1 MKGKK
6 ILSAAVSCA
15 MLFGAVSVTAF
26 ADEAAQS
33 SEIAAS
39 EVGGFVA
46 LADDQTP
53 VTDEIGLRDAIADG
67 ANIVLQNNIDLEAG
81 IDIPSGCTVT
91 IDLGGNTLNGAD
103 ETYAIRALGSS
114 TLTVTNGT
122 IYVGEYEYAYSYG
135 IDNRG
140 GNVTVE
146 SVTFTGTDLSRD
158 SVTANL
164 GGTTT
169 LKDVTVKNA
178 GGVALSINS
187 YNDANSKLII
197 ESGSYGCDIAAW
209 AGTIEIKGGDFGRG
223 ACSYGGTIEIK
234 GGDFSRDVCSYGGT
248 INISD
253 GTISKAKSGDSYDYG
268 TVNIS
273 GGKIGGIDALYGTM
287 NVNGGDFSSMTYI
300 RGWNVPEGWTIGL
313 NNAEMLYKFSMESGT
328 LSGTVSKIVLDVR
341 DPEIY
346 LGADVSVEDG
356 VIDSIQEHMP
366 TGYVLE
372 QQSDGSYK
380 SAQGAVVTIYVK
392 TEDKNIGRIGIK
404 AGETITDVTV
414 TKKLTVTKGKTVS
427 MLASNIA
434 EGYVFDGW
442 YKDDGQTPVSTD
454 NPYTVSVEPDATDNI
469 TVTYTAK
476 AKVDTRITELEN
488 ATKAWLY
495 EEGTTNLKSS
505 YDVSSKEEMKYL
517 AYAVNE
523 MGIDFKDKT
532 VNLTKDLDYSAP
544 EQATL
549 AASIVDE
556 DYTPIGTEEHPFAG
570 TFNGQNKWI
579 RGIVYNADDTRYVGI
594 FGNATGEIM
603 NLNVSDCSFSDGTY
617 VGVIAGEG
625 RTFTGCHVED
635 SKAQGAQFVGIIAGH
650 SVRLNATNVSVSNCT
665 VDTVW
670 KGGAVAGY
678 ADNCTIT
685 NANVTGITLSDNDF
699 KGSLVGHINSGQS
712 TLTNIQVNAPDYPLI
727 GTTYSGDAANK
738 SVTITGDETDIDSK
752 FIIDDF
758 RNSQLYIQAGAYNV
772 SDDIINMN
780 SEVTEVANIKQADGT
795 YTKNNQPASAT
806 ILNGGGYTVVS
817 ADSITET
824 ITVEFVQR
832 EGTSTYDI
840 VLKADE
846 GKDIYRFTAAELAF
860 TLELD
865 DGIAYVVE
873 GAENINVSAR
883 DNGGKTG
890 YMFNFNGVESEETGS
905 EITIGSVTFTGVG
918 QAKFSIDAD
927 YTDNIV
933 NTAKFS
939 DSIVDTYVPNGG
951 TDVGDLNISNVI
963 DLILQPETSKLT
975 VNVTFPNEI
984 KNNPV
989 AYQKMWAE
997 ITGGTLTQPIV
1008 FEFGSDNEDGV
1019 TFTDQTYTFTVDLVK
1034 DRTYTVAIKGEGYR
1048 TARYTV
1054 NMTADK
1060 TLSFWNNV
1068 MDTAQYVE
1076 TITETQE
1083 GVGEMRVTTYLAGD
1097 IVMNNVIDI
1106 YDLSAVVAYFGTVEL
1121 NGVNAPADA
1130 NDYIK
1135 YDLNRDGKIDSKDV
1149 AMVLVS
1155 WGK

>member
-1 MKGKK
+1 
-6 ILSAAVSCA
+6 
-15 MLFGAVSVTAF
+15 
-26 ADEAAQS
+26 
-33 SEIAAS
+33 
-39 EVGGFVA
+39 
-46 LADDQTP
+46 
-53 VTDEIGLRDAIADG
+53 
-67 ANIVLQNNIDLEAG
+67 
-81 IDIPSGCTVT
+81 
-91 IDLGGNTLNGAD
+91 
-103 ETYAIRALGSS
+103 
-114 TLTVTNGT
+114 
-122 IYVGEYEYAYSYG
+122 
-135 IDNRG
+135 
-140 GNVTVE
+140 
-146 SVTFTGTDLSRD
+146 
-158 SVTANL
+158 
-164 GGTTT
+164 
-169 LKDVTVKNA
+169 
-178 GGVALSINS
+178 
-187 YNDANSKLII
+187 
-197 ESGSYGCDIAAW
+197 
-209 AGTIEIKGGDFGRG
+209 
-223 ACSYGGTIEIK
+223 
-234 GGDFSRDVCSYGGT
+234 
-248 INISD
+248 
-253 GTISKAKSGDSYDYG
+253 
-268 TVNIS
+268 
-273 GGKIGGIDALYGTM
+273 
-287 NVNGGDFSSMTYI
+287 
-300 RGWNVPEGWTIGL
+300 
-313 NNAEMLYKFSMESGT
+313 
-328 LSGTVSKIVLDVR
+328 
-341 DPEIY
+341 
-346 LGADVSVEDG
+346 
-356 VIDSIQEHMP
+356 
-366 TGYVLE
+366 
-372 QQSDGSYK
+372 
-380 SAQGAVVTIYVK
+380 
-392 TEDKNIGRIGIK
+392 
-404 AGETITDVTV
+404 
-414 TKKLTVTKGKTVS
+414 
-427 MLASNIA
+427 
-434 EGYVFDGW
+434 
-442 YKDDGQTPVSTD
+442 
-454 NPYTVSVEPDATDNI
+454 
-469 TVTYTAK
+469 
-476 AKVDTRITELEN
+476 
-488 ATKAWLY
+488 
-495 EEGTTNLKSS
+495 
-505 YDVSSKEEMKYL
+505 
-517 AYAVNE
+517 
-523 MGIDFKDKT
+523 
-532 VNLTKDLDYSAP
+532 
-544 EQATL
+544 
-549 AASIVDE
+549 
-556 DYTPIGTEEHPFAG
+556 
-570 TFNGQNKWI
+570 
-579 RGIVYNADDTRYVGI
+579 
-594 FGNATGEIM
+594 
-603 NLNVSDCSFSDGTY
+603 
-617 VGVIAGEG
+617 
-625 RTFTGCHVED
+625 
-635 SKAQGAQFVGIIAGH
+635 
-650 SVRLNATNVSVSNCT
+650 
-665 VDTVW
+665 
-670 KGGAVAGY
+670 
-678 ADNCTIT
+678 
-685 NANVTGITLSDNDF
+685 
-699 KGSLVGHINSGQS
+699 
-712 TLTNIQVNAPDYPLI
+712 
-727 GTTYSGDAANK
+727 
-738 SVTITGDETDIDSK
+738 
-752 FIIDDF
+752 
-758 RNSQLYIQAGAYNV
+758 
-772 SDDIINMN
+772 MN